1 MSPCYS
7 PRCHQRPLLS
17 AELVA
22 VASGGV
28 CCVSSAAGHGET
40 KRNIYD
46 VTTFMAVLHHRYEQP
61 YQSEH

>member
-17 AELVA
+17 AELVDVTSA
-22 VASGGV
+22 WA
-28 CCVSSAAGHGET
+28 CYVSSVAGHGET

-61 YQSEH
+61 YRSEH